1 MKVRYLLSIATLMA
15 LAGAAYA
22 GFVQPAPVIVDLDS
36 RSALGDQLTAR
47 VSANDVEFIGCGTR
61 IIDDGMG
68 GTFSFGFCQATDAL
82 GVNGFCS
89 TTNPNLIDAMHATSA
104 YAFIIFSWNELDECT
119 RVGFSTQS
127 FYLPDKKAK

>member
-22 GFVQPAPVIVDLDS
+22 GLVQPAPVVVDLDA
-36 RSALGDQLTAR
+36 RTTFGNQLTAR

-61 IIDDGMG
+61 IFDDGMG
-68 GTFSFGFCQATDAL
+68 NTFSFGFCQGTDAA
-82 GVNGFCS
+82 GVTSFCS
-89 TTNPNLIDAMHATSA
+89 TTSPNLIDAMHATSA